1 MNPGLSDIGS
11 WELKLFVATRI
22 GSEDGDYSHTVDGEL
37 VRLPVT
43 CDTPGCECGRAM
55 TGMASGQSTTTFTI
69 RDLDMDRE
77 MYRELLWSTL
87 VRDAWVTEGDPEDD
101 EWVNKLVTLHLDLAE
116 GFDVGVPLR
125 LNGDRLHE
133 RR

>member
-1 MNPGLSDIGS
+1 MRV
-11 WELKLFVATRI
+11 FVATRA
-22 GSEDGDYSHTVDGEL
+22 GAEDGDYSHTVDGEL

-43 CDTPGCECGRAM
+43 CDTPGCDCGRAM

-69 RDLDMDRE
+69 RDLDVSRE
-77 MYRELLWSTL
+77 VYHELLWSTL
-87 VRDAWVTEGDPEDD
+87 LRDAWVTESDPDD
-101 EWVNKLVTLHLDLAE
+101 EEWVQKLVTLHLELAA
-116 GFDVGVPLR
+116 GFEVGVPLR

>member
-1 MNPGLSDIGS
+1 
-11 WELKLFVATRI
+11 LKLFVATRV
-22 GSEDGDYSHTVDGEL
+22 GSEDGDFSHTVEGEL

-43 CDTPGCECGRAM
+43 CDTPGCDCGKAM

-69 RDLDMDRE
+69 RDLDITRE
-77 MYRELLWSTL
+77 MYHEMLWSTL
-87 VRDAWVTEGDPEDD
+87 ERDTWVTEGNTEDE
-101 EWVNKLVTLHLDLAE
+101 EWVGKLVALHLDLAA
-116 GFDVGVPLR
+116 GFEVGVPLR